1 MRSAVDVVF
10 IAYGCGLGLR
20 EESFLVDDDDDAEI
34 EVTEGDLCR
43 VDVVAMSLRGA
54 RWTLEGMFG

>member
-1 MRSAVDVVF
+1 MRSAVEVVF

-20 EESFLVDDDDDAEI
+20 EESFLVDDDDDTEI

-43 VDVVAMSLRGA
+43 VGAAAMASRGA

>member
-1 MRSAVDVVF
+1 MDVVF
-10 IAYGCGLGLR
+10 MAYGCGLGLR

-43 VDVVAMSLRGA
+43 VDVVAMSSRGA